1 MKIKKIAL
9 TAALALGLSATLG
22 TGIVGAQHG
31 ADYSSDADIKFKF
44 NTDKGPEIIDP
55 EDKDKPLKP
64 TDPEVNPGTNGPL
77 SIDYISNF
85 HFGEQIING
94 NGATYFAEL
103 SKMEKEDGTL
113 KDYPNFIQITD
124 DRANGKGWHL
134 DVKQDGQFK
143 TPSGQEIDGAEL
155 SFLNPKLES
164 KIASNEPTAYE
175 VVKLDP
181 TGQSSAPVI
190 NAEYKEGMGTW
201 INLFGKDAKEGL
213 ESIKLEVPGNI
224 ILSTTEEYKTTLSW
238 ELSDAPK

>member
-1 MKIKKIAL
+1 MGIKRIAIIS
-9 TAALALGLSATLG
+9 ALALTLSATFGIG
-22 TGIVGAQHG
+22 TVGAQHG
-31 ADYSSDADIKFKF
+31 ANYESDADIKFKF
-44 NTDKGPEIIDP
+44 NTDKGPEIVDP
-55 EDKDKPLKP
+55 DDKDKPLKP

-85 HFGEQIING
+85 HFGEQIISG
-94 NGATYFAEL
+94 NGATYFAKL
-103 SKMEKEDGTL
+103 SEMEKEDGTL

-134 DVKQDGQFK
+134 SVKQNGQFK
-143 TPSGQEIDGAEL
+143 TDSGQEIDGAQL

-164 KIASNEPTAYE
+164 KIASTEPTAYE
-175 VVKLDP
+175 VIDLDP
-181 TGQSSAPVI
+181 TGNSTAAVI
-190 NAEYKEGMGTW
+190 NAEAKEGMGTW
-201 INLFGKDAKEGL
+201 MNFFGKDADEGL